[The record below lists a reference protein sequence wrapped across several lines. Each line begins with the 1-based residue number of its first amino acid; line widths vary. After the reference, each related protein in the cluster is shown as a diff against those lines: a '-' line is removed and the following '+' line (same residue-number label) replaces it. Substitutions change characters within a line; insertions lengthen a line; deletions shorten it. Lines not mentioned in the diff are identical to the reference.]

1 MNKKKT
7 IIASVGAAL
16 VAILSIVTFGIIKK
30 RKNQKVE
37 EDEQKS
43 LSIVIF
49 IFLPCIFRQ
58 KVV

>member
-37 EDEQKS
+37 EDE
-43 LSIVIF
+43 
-49 IFLPCIFRQ
+49 
-58 KVV
+58 